1 MTLCRELLNPSHDS
15 YQPMNHRCAYDYV
28 TTEKD
33 IGGHAEAYISRSMS
47 WHVEGLT
54 LSKGTHKDRQYLDI
68 VLPTLS
74 YRQGID

>member
-1 MTLCRELLNPSHDS
+1 MGMMTVECATLCVQRRQMTLCRELLNLSHDS

-54 LSKGTHKDRQYLDI
+54 LLEGT
-68 VLPTLS
+68 
-74 YRQGID
+74 